1 MPVERENLVM
11 ICCSDIAGQVRGKG
25 FPERDLDDRWRL
37 GVGWTPTNVM
47 INCLGRI
54 PATPFGPFGDLFL
67 VPDPAGEVHLDFADG
82 SPPTR
87 FILGDIQ
94 TLDGTP
100 WDCCLRGLLKRA
112 LDTLEQETGLRL
124 YASFEHEFHYWG
136 ADERT
141 GDSYALSAMRGIET
155 FAAELL
161 GALRAAGLEP
171 ETLLPEYGP
180 RQFEVTVR
188 PAFGVEAADRAV
200 KLREICR
207 TVARRHD
214 SRISFSPVV
223 SRGVVGN
230 GLHIHFSLSDRDGQ
244 PVTYD
249 LNDSSGLSARA
260 GAFAAGIL
268 RHAPALCALTA
279 PSVLS
284 YERLKPHCW
293 SAFWTNLGLRDREA
307 LLRICPVPALADID
321 PAPRYNLEYR
331 AADAA
336 ASPYLQLAALVLAG
350 LQGLRENLPTPP
362 VTEQDPETFS
372 PEQREQLGIRILP
385 QSLAA
390 ALDALEADAVAQGW
404 LGPVLA
410 RAYLMHK
417 RGEIGMLEGKSADEI
432 ARIYAEAY

>member
-1 MPVERENLVM
+1 MRVERDNLVM

-25 FPERDLDDRWRL
+25 VPERDLEQRRRL

-54 PATPFGPFGDLFL
+54 PATPFGPFGDLLL
-67 VPDPAGEVHLDFADG
+67 VPDPAGEVNLDFADG
-82 SPPTR
+82 SLPTR
-87 FILGDIQ
+87 FFLGDIL
-94 TLDGTP
+94 TLDGEP
-100 WDCCLRGLLKRA
+100 WDCCLRSLLKRA
-112 LDTLEQETGLRL
+112 LEDLQAETGLQL

-141 GDSYALSAMRGIET
+141 GDSYALSSMRGIEPFT
-155 FAAELL
+155 ADLL

-180 RQFEVTVR
+180 RQFEVTMG
-188 PAFGVEAADRAV
+188 PALGVEAADRAV

-207 TVARRHD
+207 TIARRHD
-214 SRISFSPVV
+214 TQVSFSPVV

-230 GLHIHFSLSDRDGQ
+230 GLHIHFSLRDRDGE

-249 LNDSSGLSARA
+249 PHGNAGLSEQA

-284 YERLKPHCW
+284 YERLRPHSW
-293 SAFWTNLGLRDREA
+293 SAYWTNLGLRDREA
-307 LLRICPVPALADID
+307 LLRICPVPELPDID

-336 ASPYLQLAALVLAG
+336 ASPYLQLAALVFAG
-350 LQGLRENLPTPP
+350 LQGLREELPAPE
-362 VTEQDPETFS
+362 VTEEDPETLDAA
-372 PEQREQLGIRILP
+372 QRERLGIRVLP
-385 QSLAA
+385 RSLAA
-390 ALDALEADAVAQGW
+390 ALDALETDSVATGW
-404 LGPVLA
+404 LGPVLS

-417 RGEIGMLEGKSADEI
+417 RGEIGMLEGMSADEI
-432 ARIYAEAY
+432 ARLYAEAY